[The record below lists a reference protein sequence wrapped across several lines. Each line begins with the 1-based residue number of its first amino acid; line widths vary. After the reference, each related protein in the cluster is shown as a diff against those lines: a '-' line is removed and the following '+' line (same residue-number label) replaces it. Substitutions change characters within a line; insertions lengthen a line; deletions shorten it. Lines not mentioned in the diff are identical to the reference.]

1 MATAIISFIN
11 HYLIIQ
17 QINATMNS
25 QIINDKID
33 DELAFKLF
41 AINNNLNIKLG
52 KKKGFIIDYESDDE
66 QPLPIQTKTKT
77 NFYFP
82 DDVWNNI
89 KSYIKYTSKTAQI
102 FNRFFQNIHSRRK
115 LMNNPN
121 SERVVFER
129 YKISTHLFCMR
140 QGLQS
145 SRHCQFEQSKELFKK
160 GILRDFV
167 CRQLKNSKILYDFT
181 IQTNQELSYQKFGTK
196 ARFEKSKKDYIKRK
210 KALVRK

>member
-1 MATAIISFIN
+1 MATAITSLFN

-17 QINATMNS
+17 PIAANMNS
-25 QIINDKID
+25 QIINQQID
-33 DELAFKLF
+33 EQLTFKLF

-52 KKKGFIIDYESDDE
+52 KKKGFIIEEDDDE
-66 QPLPIQTKTKT
+66 ELPIKTKT
-77 NFYFP
+77 NFLFP

-89 KSYIKYTSKTAQI
+89 KSFIKYTSKTAQI
-102 FNRFFQNIHSRRK
+102 FNRFLKIIHSRRE

-121 SERVVFER
+121 SERLVFDS

-145 SRHCQFEQSKELFKK
+145 SRHCKFEQSKELFKK

-167 CRQLKNSKILYDFT
+167 CRRLKHDF
-181 IQTNQELSYQKFGTK
+181 IIKNNQEFLYHKFGTK
-196 ARFEKSKKDYIKRK
+196 TRFEASKKNYIKRK